1 MESDIYGIA
10 AINAGRDFS
19 YKRRKR
25 NPKRNKSMKKRA
37 NILIVDDDPNILSSF
52 SDILKD
58 AGYSVATANN
68 GTKAIEKVG
77 KQKFNAVLLDI
88 SLPDIDGIKVLRSI
102 KKIDPDVSVIIITAH
117 AGLGTSIRALEEG
130 AYDYLLKPFKIAYI
144 KSVVDRAV
152 EKQQLLEKNRLL
164 VQRLTESNKKLSA
177 SLKGLRKAQKDLLQ
191 TEKISTISQMLVTL
205 HHEINNPLT
214 IIINTAEYLLSMP
227 NVKKDKEF
235 KDNVKIIIRHIGRV
249 SNLIKKGREISRPVV
264 VDYVKGTK
272 MIDLKKGSRREKW
285 KRKRIS

>member
-1 MESDIYGIA
+1 
-10 AINAGRDFS
+10 
-19 YKRRKR
+19 
-25 NPKRNKSMKKRA
+25 MKKKA

-58 AGYSVATANN
+58 AGYSVATADN
-68 GTKAIEKVG
+68 GTKAIEKAG

-88 SLPDIDGIKVLRSI
+88 SLPDIDGIKVFRSI
-102 KKIDPDVSVIIITAH
+102 KKINPDVSAIIITAH
-117 AGLGTSIRALEEG
+117 AKLGTSIRALEEG
-130 AYDYLLKPFKIAYI
+130 AYDYLLKPFKMTYI

-152 EKQQLLEKNRLL
+152 EKQQLLERNRLL
-164 VQRLTESNKKLSA
+164 VHRLIESNKKLSA

-191 TEKISTISQMLVTL
+191 AEKISTISQMLVTL

-235 KDNVKIIIRHIGRV
+235 KDNIKIIIRHIGRV

-264 VDYVKGTK
+264 VDYVKGTE
-272 MIDLKKGSRREKW
+272 MIDLKKGARREKW
-285 KRKRIS
+285 ERKRIS